1 MSLETIETEIAA
13 LRSDVKSLVK
23 LVRKVK
29 SIQEDPDG
37 EKAKARAA
45 NNGFNRKQEITPKL
59 REFLV
64 LPEGELV
71 SRSEVTKIVNKYII
85 EQGLKHPENGRQI
98 VLDDKLRDLLAPL
111 ADVIV
116 TYLNLQKYLSP
127 HYIKKEPVKA

>member
-85 EQGLKHPENGRQI
+85 EQGLKHP
-98 VLDDKLRDLLAPL
+98 
-111 ADVIV
+111 
-116 TYLNLQKYLSP
+116 
-127 HYIKKEPVKA
+127 